1 MFWNSVFFLMGFAIA
16 YYKFNFLKN
25 ISCFFT
31 TLESRL
37 SNLKSLYKNILETEN
52 NEKGEQRSFRW
63 SSVFK
68 CCKFV
73 YYLCQEQVII
83 HFRKRLFTP
92 IFLNNN
98 KVLYPLFVHND
109 IKYIALSNSSSM
121 NKTDVLGVRF
131 NPEDLT
137 GVNKYNEKLL
147 LSVLNIFEMEKLKPD
162 DFNVESIKFD
172 VLNKFY
178 ELTEV
183 RFEKNQPIL
192 L

>member
-25 ISCFFT
+25 ISSFFT

-37 SNLKSLYKNILETEN
+37 SNLKSLYQNILETEN
-52 NEKGEQRSFRW
+52 KEKGEQRSFRW
-63 SSVFK
+63 SSVYK
-68 CCKFV
+68 CCTFV
-73 YYLCQEQVII
+73 YQLCQEEVII
-83 HFRKRLFTP
+83 HFRKRLFSP

-109 IKYIALSNSSSM
+109 IKYVALSNGSSM
-121 NKTDVLGVRF
+121 NKTDVLGVKF
-131 NPEDLT
+131 NPQELK
-137 GVNKYNEKLL
+137 GVNKHEKLL
-147 LSVLNIFEMEKLKPD
+147 LNVLNIFEMERLTPD

>member
-25 ISCFFT
+25 VSSFIT

-37 SNLKSLYKNILETEN
+37 SNLKSLYQNILETEN
-52 NEKGEQRSFRW
+52 KEKGEQRSFRW

-73 YYLCQEQVII
+73 YQLCQEEIII
-83 HFRKRLFTP
+83 HFRKRLFSP

-109 IKYIALSNSSSM
+109 IKYVALSNGSSM

-131 NPEDLT
+131 NPQELT
-137 GVNKYNEKLL
+137 GVNKHEKLL
-147 LSVLNIFEMEKLKPD
+147 LNVLNIFEMERLTPD